1 MAKYNETDNTTI
13 NLISNGTDITGDI
26 KSNGDIRIDGTLTG
40 NLNTKG
46 KVVIGPTGKVNGEV
60 ICKNS
65 EVSGIVEGKII
76 VGQLLNLKASSKIL
90 GDIATSKLSIE
101 PGAIFSG
108 NCKMSDN
115 ETMEE
120 QQPLK
125 KKNPKSPGNKGIKDF
140 AKYSGM
146 AFQMIGIILVTTW
159 GGIKLDKLTGFKNSC
174 FYYYSFTSWCFCSN
188 IYCSKRFY

>member
-1 MAKYNETDNTTI
+1 MAKYNETDSTTI

-46 KVVIGPTGKVNGEV
+46 KVVLGPTGKVKGEV

-65 EVSGIVEGKII
+65 EVSGIIEGKIT

-101 PGAIFSG
+101 PGAVFSG

-115 ETMEE
+115 D
-120 QQPLK
+120 
-125 KKNPKSPGNKGIKDF
+125 NN
-140 AKYSGM
+140 
-146 AFQMIGIILVTTW
+146 
-159 GGIKLDKLTGFKNSC
+159 GGITTAKEKEPEKPGK
-174 FYYYSFTSWCFCSN
+174 
-188 IYCSKRFY
+188 

>member
-26 KSNGDIRIDGTLTG
+26 KSNGDIRIDGSLKG

-65 EVSGIVEGKII
+65 EVSGIIEGKIT

-115 ETMEE
+115 DNNNNGGAAPTKEKEP
-120 QQPLK
+120 Q
-125 KKNPKSPGNKGIKDF
+125 KSGK
-140 AKYSGM
+140 
-146 AFQMIGIILVTTW
+146 
-159 GGIKLDKLTGFKNSC
+159 
-174 FYYYSFTSWCFCSN
+174 
-188 IYCSKRFY
+188 

>member
-1 MAKYNETDNTTI
+1 MAKYNETDSPTI

-46 KVVIGPTGKVNGEV
+46 KVVIGTTGKVSGEV

-65 EVSGIVEGKII
+65 EVSGIVEGKIT

-101 PGAIFSG
+101 PGARFSG
-108 NCKMSDN
+108 NCKMSDTDTN
-115 ETMEE
+115 
-120 QQPLK
+120 
-125 KKNPKSPGNKGIKDF
+125 GGAGITKEKESDRP
-140 AKYSGM
+140 AK
-146 AFQMIGIILVTTW
+146 
-159 GGIKLDKLTGFKNSC
+159 
-174 FYYYSFTSWCFCSN
+174 
-188 IYCSKRFY
+188 